1 MGPAVCGVNLSL
13 VDRVDHTRAPY
24 HYKLLVPHSHLG
36 HISSPMESPVFGHHI
51 SLDNKKERLPEG
63 EGKDLGNS
71 DKLYLQCWQLQDV
84 LPRSCTMIFAN
95 GEDLGKMSGIFSTPF
110 EDTEGTFR
118 FDVAT
123 LQLLSWHNILPF

>member
-1 MGPAVCGVNLSL
+1 
-13 VDRVDHTRAPY
+13 
-24 HYKLLVPHSHLG
+24 
-36 HISSPMESPVFGHHI
+36 MESPVFGHHV
-51 SLDNKKERLPEG
+51 SLDNRKDSLQEE

-71 DKLYLQCWQLQDV
+71 DKLYLQYWQLQDV

>member
-1 MGPAVCGVNLSL
+1 
-13 VDRVDHTRAPY
+13 
-24 HYKLLVPHSHLG
+24 
-36 HISSPMESPVFGHHI
+36 MESPVFGHHV
-51 SLDNKKERLPEG
+51 SLDNRKDSLQEE

-71 DKLYLQCWQLQDV
+71 DKLYLQYWQLQDV

-110 EDTEGTFR
+110 GQGRGIR

-123 LQLLSWHNILPF
+123 SHLLSWHNILPF

>member
-1 MGPAVCGVNLSL
+1 
-13 VDRVDHTRAPY
+13 
-24 HYKLLVPHSHLG
+24 
-36 HISSPMESPVFGHHI
+36 MESPVFGHHI

-84 LPRSCTMIFAN
+84 LPRSCTMIFAT

-123 LQLLSWHNILPF
+123 LQLLSWHNILLF